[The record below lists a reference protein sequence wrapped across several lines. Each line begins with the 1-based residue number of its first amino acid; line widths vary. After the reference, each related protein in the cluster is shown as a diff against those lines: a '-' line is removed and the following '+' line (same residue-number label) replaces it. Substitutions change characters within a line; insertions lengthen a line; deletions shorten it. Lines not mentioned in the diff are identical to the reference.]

1 MTKRGSSFNLE
12 FQPES
17 EFGSREW
24 FDKLFAASPA
34 GISITRVRDHA
45 LIAVND
51 AWLELMGYE
60 RHEVIGRTRTE
71 LNLWADLA
79 DREAMAEKIR
89 ESGSLRN
96 VEVRYR
102 RKTGEHSILFG
113 ALETI
118 EVAGERYVLG
128 TAFDISDRK
137 RAEDRYQHLAT
148 HDALTNLPN
157 RALLLDRLGQAI
169 RNAERHHSRVAVL
182 FIDLDGFKSINDNF
196 GHQVGDELL
205 RAVALRLAASVREA
219 DTVARLGGDEFV
231 VLLESWHALDE
242 VSAIADK
249 LCEAF
254 LPDFE
259 LSGQRF
265 RQRASIGISVFPDD
279 GLDGATLL
287 DKADQVMYHAK
298 QQGVG
303 WVRCVPEEAQST
315 TVATAQW
322 SAHGGKQRS

>member
-1 MTKRGSSFNLE
+1 MAISETGSTPG
-12 FQPES
+12 FQPDS
-17 EFGSREW
+17 EFGSRVW
-24 FDKLFAASPA
+24 FDKLFGASPV
-34 GISITRVRDHA
+34 GISITRARDHT

-60 RHEVIGRTRTE
+60 RHEVIGRTRTQ

-79 DREAMAEKIR
+79 ERDALAEKIR
-89 ESGSLRN
+89 ESGSQRN

-102 RKTGEHSILFG
+102 RKTGEHSVLFG

-118 EVAGERYVLG
+118 EVAGEKYVLG

-148 HDALTNLPN
+148 HDALTDLPN
-157 RALLLDRLGQAI
+157 RALLMDRLGQAI
-169 RNAERHHSRVAVL
+169 RNAERHHNRVAVL

-205 RAVALRLAASVREA
+205 RAVALRLAACVRDA

-231 VLLESWHALDE
+231 VLLDSWHGIDE

-249 LCEAF
+249 LCAA
-254 LPDFE
+254 LLSNFE
-259 LSGQRF
+259 LAGQRF
-265 RQRASIGISVFPDD
+265 QQRASIGVSIYPDD

-287 DKADQVMYHAK
+287 SKADQVMYRAK
-298 QQGVG
+298 ERGGG
-303 WVRCVPEEAQST
+303 WVRCELEEEQPAAIIT
-315 TVATAQW
+315 
-322 SAHGGKQRS
+322 KRL

>member
-1 MTKRGSSFNLE
+1 MTKHASSHVSG
-12 FQPES
+12 FQPDS

-24 FDKLFAASPA
+24 FDKLFGASPV
-34 GISITRVRDHA
+34 GISITRVRDHV

-89 ESGSLRN
+89 QSGSQRN

-102 RKTGEHSILFG
+102 RKTGEHSVLFG

-137 RAEDRYQHLAT
+137 RTEDRYQHLAT
-148 HDALTNLPN
+148 HDALTDLPN
-157 RALLLDRLGQAI
+157 RGLLLDRLGHAI
-169 RNAERHHSRVAVL
+169 RNAERNRSRVAVL
-182 FIDLDGFKSINDNF
+182 FIDLDGFKAVNDSY
-196 GHQVGDELL
+196 GHQTGDELL
-205 RAVALRLAASVREA
+205 KAVALRLTAAVRDA
-219 DTVARLGGDEFV
+219 DTIARLGGDEFV
-231 VLLESWHALDE
+231 VVFEAWHTLDE
-242 VSAIADK
+242 VIAISDK
-249 LCEAF
+249 LCQAL
-254 LPDFE
+254 LPVFE
-259 LSGQRF
+259 LSGCRIQ
-265 RQRASIGISVFPDD
+265 QHASIGISVYPDD

-287 DKADQVMYHAK
+287 DKADQVMYVAK
-298 QQGVG
+298 QRGGG
-303 WVRCVPEEAQST
+303 WVRCTPDDAIPT
-315 TVATAQW
+315 
-322 SAHGGKQRS
+322 RSDM

>member
-1 MTKRGSSFNLE
+1 MSA
-12 FQPES
+12 FQPDN

-24 FDKLFAASPA
+24 FDKLFAASPV

-45 LIAVND
+45 LVAVND

-71 LNLWADLA
+71 LNLWADLS

-89 ESGSLRN
+89 QSGSLRN

-102 RKTGEHSILFG
+102 RKTGEHSVLFG

-148 HDALTNLPN
+148 HDALTDLPN
-157 RALLLDRLGQAI
+157 RALLLDRLGHAI
-169 RNAERHHSRVAVL
+169 RNAERQHSHVAVL
-182 FIDLDGFKSINDNF
+182 FIDLDGFKAVNDSY
-196 GHQVGDELL
+196 GHQAGDELL
-205 RAVALRLAASVREA
+205 RAVALRLTAAVRDA

-231 VLLESWHALDE
+231 VVLEAWYTLDE

-249 LCEAF
+249 LRQAL
-254 LPDFE
+254 LPVFE
-259 LSGQRF
+259 LGGRSIQ
-265 RQRASIGISVFPDD
+265 QLASIGISVYPDD
-279 GLDGATLL
+279 GLDSATLL
-287 DKADQVMYHAK
+287 DKADRVMYRAK
-298 QQGVG
+298 QRGGG
-303 WVRCVPEEAQST
+303 WVCCEADDAEAAA
-315 TVATAQW
+315 VATKHQ
-322 SAHGGKQRS
+322 